1 MRKIAYKAV
10 VMGVSAGGLAAISE
24 ILSQLPTGF
33 NLPLLVVQHVHPRQ
47 DAAIGNLYNNICPL
61 PVKEAEDKE
70 EIAPGCV
77 YFAPPN
83 YHLLVER
90 SGTVAL
96 SADEKVNWARPSID
110 VLFESAVYAW
120 GGQLVGIIL
129 TGANNDGARGLKL
142 IRAAGGYTIAQ
153 DPTTAEYPEMP
164 QSALDAGAVLE
175 VLPLGEIGLRLSLFG
190 NGKAND
196 N

>member
-1 MRKIAYKAV
+1 MAYKAV